1 MKLIVM
7 IKNIK
12 RHFIYLISLMI
23 LGCGN
28 NNSKKMDSTSLK
40 IEKTPFGKTSDG
52 IKVDQFIMKNKNGM
66 KVGVITFGGI
76 INFLTAK
83 NKKNVYEDIVLGYD
97 DLAQYEE
104 SSPYFGAIIGRY
116 GNRIAEGK
124 FNLNGES
131 YELVKN
137 NGDNHLHG
145 GLKGFDKVV
154 WKAKQIVTEN
164 SALIELRYL
173 SKDMEE
179 GYPGNL
185 EVKVTYTLD
194 NNDELTVNYEATTDK
209 NTIINLTQHS
219 YFNLSGDFQNDILDH
234 ELAINANSFLPVN
247 SKLIPT
253 GEFQDV
259 SGTPFDF
266 RNSKTIRRD
275 INIKDEQ
282 LKNGL
287 GYDHCWILNDQ
298 SQGFR
303 FVASA
308 YEPNSGRLLE
318 IFSDEPGIQFYTGN
332 FLDGTLPSKKG
343 GKYNFRTGIC
353 LETQHFPNSPNQK
366 NFPSVELNP
375 GEKYFSK
382 TSFKFSVK

>member
-1 MKLIVM
+1 MKNLKKIKIYKLIFGIVFLL
-7 IKNIK
+7 N
-12 RHFIYLISLMI
+12 
-23 LGCGN
+23 GCIN
-28 NNSKKMDSTSLK
+28 NNSKNMDNTSFK
-40 IEKTPFGKTSDG
+40 IEKTSFGKTSDG
-52 IKVDQFIMKNKNGM
+52 IEVDQFIMKNKNGM
-66 KVGVITFGGI
+66 KVGVITYGGI

-83 NKKNVYEDIVLGYD
+83 DKNNNYKDIVLGYD
-97 DLAQYEE
+97 DLSKYEG

-124 FNLNGES
+124 FNLNGKR

-137 NGDNHLHG
+137 NGENHLHG

-154 WKAKQIVTEN
+154 WKANQIVTKN
-164 SALIELRYL
+164 SAIIELRYL
-173 SKDMEE
+173 SIDMEE

-185 EVKVTYTLD
+185 EVKVLYTLD
-194 NNDELTVNYEATTDK
+194 NNDELTVNYEAITDK
-209 NTIINLTQHS
+209 TTIVNLTQHS
-219 YFNLSGDFQNDILDH
+219 YFNLSGDFKNDILDH
-234 ELAINANSFLPVN
+234 EVVIDADSFLPVN

-253 GEFQDV
+253 GEFKKV
-259 SGTPFDF
+259 LGTPFDF
-266 RNSKTIRRD
+266 RNSKSIRKD
-275 INIKDEQ
+275 ISEENQQ

-287 GYDHCWILNDQ
+287 GYDHCWVLNDQ
-298 SQGFR
+298 SEGFR

-332 FLDGTLPSKKG
+332 FLDGTLPSKTE
-343 GKYNFRTGIC
+343 GKYNFRTGFC
-353 LETQHFPNSPNQK
+353 LETQHFPDSPNK
-366 NFPSVELNP
+366 KKFPTVELYP